1 MAPFELPPDCWHI
14 PILLENATDK
24 EIREAWNF
32 LDRLKE
38 ALSAE
43 KRNQVEKAQ
52 LLYQEGESR
61 KWKIFRK
68 ALGEIHRSELDEK
81 GGEEESREISKELAA
96 VKKGMVLEEH
106 RLRALG

>member
-1 MAPFELPPDCWHI
+1 MALIELPPDCWPI
-14 PILLENATDK
+14 PSLSENATDK

-38 ALSAE
+38 AIAAE

-61 KWKIFRK
+61 MWKIFRK
-68 ALGEIHRSELDEK
+68 ALGKMHRTELDEK
-81 GGEEESREISKELAA
+81 GSEEESRDK
-96 VKKGMVLEEH
+96 
-106 RLRALG
+106 